1 MLFTE
6 LLCIIGLGYMTVGH
20 QNISPEKPLG
30 TAGHSARM
38 AAILHCVPKKT
49 CDHTSDDKLK

>member
-6 LLCIIGLGYMTVGH
+6 LLCIIGLGYMTKGH

-30 TAGHSARM
+30 TAGHNGCHST
-38 AAILHCVPKKT
+38 LCSKKT